1 MEGIGIVL
9 AALSMFVALAALW
22 FANDMAK
29 RLGAQNRNL
38 IESHIAGLTRRLD
51 EGLKKMQEM
60 EPAIIELE
68 KRTAALAN
76 DLPDALEELEAKG
89 QTIDRL
95 RSRLDD
101 LEESVAKLTRP
112 RSNMK

>member
-9 AALSMFVALAALW
+9 AALALFVGLAALW

-29 RLGAQNRNL
+29 RLGEQNRNL
-38 IESHIAGLTRRLD
+38 IETHIAGLTRKLD
-51 EGLKKMQEM
+51 EGLKRVEKM

-68 KRTAALAN
+68 KRTAALSN
-76 DLPDALEELEAKG
+76 NLPEALREMEA
-89 QTIDRL
+89 QSQSLDRL

-101 LEESVAKLTRP
+101 LEDNMVKSDRSRSSTR
-112 RSNMK
+112 